1 MARLWLVRHGRA
13 AAGWGDDPDPGLDG
27 RGRDQAE
34 AVADRLGPMG
44 PVALVTSPLR
54 RTRET
59 AAPLAARWRVEPV
72 VEGAV
77 AEIPSPTDD
86 LTERAT
92 WLEGVLRSS
101 YGELGPSLGRWRDEV
116 VGWLRA
122 RTEDHVVVTH
132 FVAINAAI
140 GAAVGDDRVVCRLV
154 GNGSVTVVDVGDGG
168 ALTLVSTDDERAS
181 EVR

>member
-1 MARLWLVRHGRA
+1 MPRLWLVRHGRA
-13 AAGWGDDPDPGLDG
+13 AAGWGDDPDPGLDAEG
-27 RGRDQAE
+27 RAQAE
-34 AVADRLGPMG
+34 AVADRLGAMA

-59 AAPLAARWRVEPV
+59 AAPLAARWGVAAA

-86 LTERAT
+86 LAERAG

-101 YGELGPSLGRWRDEV
+101 YAALDPTLGRWRDEV
-116 VGWLRA
+116 VGWLRGRA
-122 RTEDHVVVTH
+122 EDHVVVTH

-140 GAAVGDDRVVCRLV
+140 GAATGDDRVVCRLV
-154 GNGSVTVVDVGDGG
+154 GNGSVTVLDVADDGTL
-168 ALTLVSTDDERAS
+168 ALVAADDERAS
-181 EVR
+181 EVG